1 MTPRDVLNTGLSNL
15 RRRKV
20 RTLLTSIG
28 VWVGILTVVTMVS
41 LGIGLQTQITDLI
54 KQWGLETVFVTPITS
69 QQATGAFNPGY
80 APRPQRPIRPADVTA
95 LRGLAGIEAVNPYL
109 NLPEGLGLTLDF
121 DGTARPFVLAESVG
135 AEALFQQS
143 VEVTAGQALPEGE
156 GGRGLVLSQRYLRG
170 QKIPAA
176 QEAGLIGRRAT
187 LHVQAPRGEQADFPV
202 TIVGVNTGIRGGQI
216 GVADALDIKKWWY
229 NAPDT
234 LETDGYSGLV
244 VRTASIADASRIS
257 KEVSDRGFRA
267 ATLQALLDQVNRIF
281 LIVET
286 MLSSM
291 GALALLVASLG
302 IANTMIMAIFERTR
316 EIGVLKALGASNGDV
331 LKMFMV
337 EAGAIGFLG
346 GVAGIAGGW
355 ALSRFL
361 DWVIHNYLTSIQ
373 MSIPAPFFV
382 LTPALVGGALVF
394 ATVIGLLAGIYPA
407 ARAARLDPL
416 VALRH
421 E

>member
-1 MTPRDVLNTGLSNL
+1 M
-15 RRRKV
+15 
-20 RTLLTSIG
+20 
-28 VWVGILTVVTMVS
+28 
-41 LGIGLQTQITDLI
+41 
-54 KQWGLETVFVTPITS
+54 
-69 QQATGAFNPGY
+69 
-80 APRPQRPIRPADVTA
+80 
-95 LRGLAGIEAVNPYL
+95 
-109 NLPEGLGLTLDF
+109 
-121 DGTARPFVLAESVG
+121 
-135 AEALFQQS
+135 
-143 VEVTAGQALPEGE
+143 
-156 GGRGLVLSQRYLRG
+156 LSQRYLRG
-170 QKIPAA
+170 QKIAPT
-176 QEAGLIGRRAT
+176 QETGLIGRRAT

-202 TIVGVNTGIRGGQI
+202 TIIGVNTGIRGGQV

-257 KEVSDRGFRA
+257 KDVSDRGFRA

-346 GVAGIAGGW
+346 GVAGILGGW

-382 LTPALVGGALVF
+382 LTPALVAGALAF